1 MNNPNNLFNITNSAQ
16 TYSYWYGGI
25 GYYTLKVITLK
36 HVGIIGTW
44 SESSTHTGYYYKDS
58 TYLIGMYCNGEL
70 LGDTIL
76 TFTAI
81 KSDDIVD
88 AVTTFSL
95 SQKYPNPFN
104 PRTMIEYSIP
114 RTSFVTL
121 KVYDILGKEIAT
133 LVNEEKTIGNYE
145 VEFDGKNLPSGV
157 YFYKFK
163 VGDFI
168 EIRKMVLLR

>member
-1 MNNPNNLFNITNSAQ
+1 
-16 TYSYWYGGI
+16 
-25 GYYTLKVITLK
+25 
-36 HVGIIGTW
+36 
-44 SESSTHTGYYYKDS
+44 
-58 TYLIGMYCNGEL
+58 MYCNGEL

-95 SQKYPNPFN
+95 SQNYPNSFN
-104 PRTMIEYSIP
+104 PSTMVEYSIP
-114 RTSFVTL
+114 QTAFVTL
-121 KVYDILGKEIAT
+121 KVYNILGREIAT